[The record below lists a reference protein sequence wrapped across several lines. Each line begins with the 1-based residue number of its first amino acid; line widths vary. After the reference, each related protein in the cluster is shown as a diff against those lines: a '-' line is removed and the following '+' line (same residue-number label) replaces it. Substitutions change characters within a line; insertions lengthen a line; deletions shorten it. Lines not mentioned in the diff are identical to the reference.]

1 LRYIKEEE
9 QNNMKTI
16 EINKGQFIELLKNP
30 NDKSVV
36 MLNLLKFKKEGG
48 RKSYARYLK
57 EANRFIDE
65 VGGKLLIF
73 SRPKELLT
81 GTETWDLL
89 MLVKYPSRKAFLA
102 MANNPEYLK
111 IHSFREEALENAVLY
126 ATDEIS
132 LRDLLQD
139 E

>member
-1 LRYIKEEE
+1 MNTIK
-9 QNNMKTI
+9 
-16 EINKGQFIELLKNP
+16 INQDQFRELLKNP
-30 NDKSVV
+30 NEKPFV

-48 RKSYARYLK
+48 RKSYARYIK
-57 EANRFIDE
+57 EANHFVEE
-65 VGGKLLIF
+65 VGGKLLLL

-89 MLVKYPSRKAFLA
+89 MLVQYPSRKAFLA
-102 MANNPEYLK
+102 MANNPDYLK
-111 IHSFREEALENAVLY
+111 IHSFREEALEKAVLY
-126 ATDEIS
+126 ATDEIA

>member
-1 LRYIKEEE
+1 M
-9 QNNMKTI
+9 NMI
-16 EINKGQFIELLKNP
+16 EINQDQFRELIKNP
-30 NDKSVV
+30 NDKPFI
-36 MLNLLKFKKEGG
+36 MLNLLKFKKDGG

-65 VGGKLLIF
+65 VGGKLLMF

-89 MLVKYPSRKAFLA
+89 MLVKYPSRKAFLK

-111 IHSFREEALENAVLY
+111 IHSFREEALEKAVLY
-126 ATDEIS
+126 ATDEIT

>member
-1 LRYIKEEE
+1 M
-9 QNNMKTI
+9 NTI
-16 EINKGQFIELLKNP
+16 EINKDQFIELLKNP

-48 RKSYARYLK
+48 RKSYVRYLK

-111 IHSFREEALENAVLY
+111 IHRFREEALENAVLY
-126 ATDEIS
+126 ATDEIA
-132 LRDLLQD
+132 LHDLLQ
-139 E
+139 ECPE

>member
-1 LRYIKEEE
+1 MNTIK
-9 QNNMKTI
+9 
-16 EINKGQFIELLKNP
+16 INQDQFREMIKNP
-30 NDKSVV
+30 NDKPVV

-48 RKSYARYLK
+48 EKSYARYIK
-57 EANRFIDE
+57 EANRFVE
-65 VGGKLLIF
+65 AVGGKLLLF

-102 MANNPEYLK
+102 MASNTEYLE
-111 IHSFREEALENAVLY
+111 IHSFREEALESAVLY

-132 LRDLLQD
+132 PRDLTQNEINCL
-139 E
+139 EL

>member
-1 LRYIKEEE
+1 M
-9 QNNMKTI
+9 NTI
-16 EINKGQFIELLKNP
+16 EINQDQFRELLKNP
-30 NDKSVV
+30 NDKPFV

-48 RKSYARYLK
+48 RKSYARYIK
-57 EANRFIDE
+57 EASRFVE
-65 VGGKLLIF
+65 GAGGKLLLF

-89 MLVKYPSRKAFLA
+89 MLVQYPSRTAFIE
-102 MANNPEYLK
+102 MANNAEYLK

-126 ATDEIS
+126 ATDEIA

>member
-1 LRYIKEEE
+1 MNTIK
-9 QNNMKTI
+9 
-16 EINKGQFIELLKNP
+16 INQDQFKELLKNP
-30 NDKSVV
+30 NDKPFV

-48 RKSYARYLK
+48 RKSYARYMK
-57 EANRFIDE
+57 EANRFLEE
-65 VGGKLLIF
+65 VGGKLLLL

-81 GTETWDLL
+81 GTETWDVL
-89 MLVKYPSRKAFLA
+89 MLVKYPSRKAFLK

-111 IHSFREEALENAVLY
+111 IHGFREEALESAVLY

-132 LRDLLQD
+132 PLDIAQ